1 MSFNACR
8 HQQRNCVS
16 LSINDDKVVENEET
30 LEISLKRNG
39 LHSRITLS
47 PDVVEVSIMDND
59 SA

>member
-1 MSFNACR
+1 M
-8 HQQRNCVS
+8 S

-30 LEISLKRNG
+30 FEISLRRNG
-39 LHSRITLS
+39 LHGRITLS